1 MVDNVRIGFAGLGR
15 WSTNLAG
22 AAAHSHRVEI
32 AGGASLSSDKRAAFV
47 LTFGGR
53 EFASVEELIS
63 DDRVDGIVITTPN
76 SLHKRHVML
85 AAEHGKHVFVEKPM
99 ALSVADCRAMI
110 AAAEA
115 TGVVL
120 SVGHNT
126 RRMARYRAA
135 AGLVRQGALGEVILA
150 EGNNSGPQGSQL
162 TSQEWRW
169 LRSESPGGP
178 LASFTVHQADNL
190 NYLVG
195 PVTRVSAFISKLSG
209 PAPPDDVMA
218 AVLEF
223 QAGALG
229 YLGGTMLSGV
239 RNFTQLHGTEGN
251 VLIDEMGGRALYQ
264 TKRGSTFEELAMPD
278 APAQLASSLAEEIDE
293 FARCIQEGE
302 TPETGGQVGMAAV
315 AVIEAI
321 QRSAASA
328 SAIAVADLP

>member
-1 MVDNVRIGFAGLGR
+1 MRDTVRMGFAGLGR
-15 WSTNLAG
+15 WSTNLAR
-22 AAAHSHRVEI
+22 AAAHSHRLEI

-47 LTFGGR
+47 LAFGGR
-53 EFASVEELIS
+53 EYSSFDELIS
-63 DDRVDGIVITTPN
+63 DDSVDGVVITTPN
-76 SLHKRHVML
+76 SMHKRHVML

-120 SVGHNT
+120 CVGHNT

-135 AGLVRQGALGEVILA
+135 ADLVHQGALGEVILA
-150 EGNNSGPQGSQL
+150 EGNSSGPLGSQL

-169 LRSESPGGP
+169 RRSESPGGP

-209 PAPPDDVMA
+209 PAPPDDVIA

-223 QAGALG
+223 EAGALG

-251 VLIDEMGGRALYQ
+251 VLIDEMGGRALFQ
-264 TKRGSTFEELAMPD
+264 MTRGSTFEEMAMPD
-278 APAQLASSLAEEIDE
+278 SSTQLASSLAEEIDE

-302 TPETGGQVGMAAV
+302 TPETGGLVGMAAV

-328 SAIAVADLP
+328 SAIAIADLR